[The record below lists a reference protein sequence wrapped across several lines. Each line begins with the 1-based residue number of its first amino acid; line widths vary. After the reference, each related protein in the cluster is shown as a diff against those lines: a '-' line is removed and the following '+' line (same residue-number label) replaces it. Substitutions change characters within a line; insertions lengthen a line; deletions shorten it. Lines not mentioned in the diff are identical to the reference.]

1 MGILLAAIAF
11 VINVAIL
18 FFVVRKAT
26 RADVQI
32 DLLRQILATQKPE
45 EKSEIVRLT
54 EERKLKGGR

>member
-1 MGILLAAIAF
+1 MDMLLAAIAF

-45 EKSEIVRLT
+45 EKSEIVKLT
-54 EERKLKGGR
+54 EERKLKGA